1 MAVVAEWSKFS
12 VEQSRVVP
20 YETQKRYWRLFESYV
35 LNLAKS
41 PSKNERDLTEI
52 FDTVFE

>member
-1 MAVVAEWSKFS
+1 LAVVAEWSKFS

-20 YETQKRYWRLFESYV
+20 YEAQKRYWRLFESYV